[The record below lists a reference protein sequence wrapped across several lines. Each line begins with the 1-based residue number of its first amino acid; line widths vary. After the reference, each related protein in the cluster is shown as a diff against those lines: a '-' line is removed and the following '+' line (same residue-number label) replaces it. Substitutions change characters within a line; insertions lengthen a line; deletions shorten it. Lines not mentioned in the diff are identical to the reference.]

1 MRWFY
6 IPLLVKNFSLSQL
19 QHLLNRRLTVP
30 VFEALAAAASPTND
44 GAAAMWFPNAPNA

>member
-30 VFEALAAAASPTND
+30 VFEALAAAASP
-44 GAAAMWFPNAPNA
+44 AAAIWFPNAPNA